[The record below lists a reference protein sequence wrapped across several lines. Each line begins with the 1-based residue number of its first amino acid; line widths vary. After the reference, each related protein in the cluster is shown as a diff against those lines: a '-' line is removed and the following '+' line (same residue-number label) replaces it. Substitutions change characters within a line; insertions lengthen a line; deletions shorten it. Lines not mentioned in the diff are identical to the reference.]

1 MASAQKSEHML
12 ISERAVFN
20 GQGTAQQQYDAF
32 SNAELDR
39 IHSARCPHGCG
50 ANTLRVHAYYE
61 RAIEVR
67 GEAGR
72 LRVTRVACSA
82 CGRTHAL
89 FGMGIVPYSRFLAT
103 ECDEA
108 ARDPFPWG
116 QPLIDFLER
125 RRRQLGRFYE
135 FLRIVIGRTPPADAT
150 RALIGP
156 FRLAFLQVRGSAPCY
171 PLADTT

>member
-61 RAIEVR
+61 RAIEGR

-72 LRVTRVACSA
+72 PLHHEALR
-82 CGRTHAL
+82 
-89 FGMGIVPYSRFLAT
+89 
-103 ECDEA
+103 
-108 ARDPFPWG
+108 
-116 QPLIDFLER
+116 
-125 RRRQLGRFYE
+125 
-135 FLRIVIGRTPPADAT
+135 
-150 RALIGP
+150 
-156 FRLAFLQVRGSAPCY
+156 
-171 PLADTT
+171 PLADQRRQGFYKGKSVRGIRRSIGWGDGEEGFVRNLARSGRLV